1 MSGINAITRAQPVL
15 CREEESMNEKDLV
28 SVVVPVYNVEPYVG
42 RCIESLT
49 AQTYNNIEI
58 ILVDDGSRDK
68 SGAICDQ
75 YSERDSRVVT
85 IHKENG
91 GLSDARNEGIRHAR
105 GKWITFVDSD
115 DYVHPEYVRILNQ
128 NIIESGADISIC
140 QFAQKRSTAEKEM
153 RDESK
158 AQLISDSPV
167 VYSKREGL
175 EKLLYQYISTSAWAK
190 MYKTKLFQ
198 ESLFPYGKLYEDVVT
213 VFDVFSKAE
222 HIAVSNSRLYY
233 YCVRGDS
240 IIRKGFAERKL
251 DYIENTKYVLNK
263 TREAFPELEKAA
275 ISRALWADVHVVVQI
290 GRDKRHAKVQNEL
303 WEEVKKNRGTVLADK
318 KSRLQN
324 KAVMILSFLGKRFT
338 CGIYRLCKLSK

>member
-1 MSGINAITRAQPVL
+1 MKGLESDARYVSGSK
-15 CREEESMNEKDLV
+15 REVSMDEKDLV
-28 SVVVPVYNVEPYVG
+28 SVVVPVYNVEQYVG

-49 AQTYNNIEI
+49 AQTYSNIEI
-58 ILVDDGSRDK
+58 ILVDDGSRDR

-75 YSERDSRVVT
+75 YSERDRRVVT
-85 IHKENG
+85 IHKKNG

-115 DYVHPEYVRILNQ
+115 DFVHPEYVRILNQ
-128 NIIESGADISIC
+128 NITESGADISVC
-140 QFAQKRSTAEKEM
+140 QFVQKRSTAEKEIG
-153 RDESK
+153 DESET
-158 AQLISDSPV
+158 QLIPDSPA

-175 EKLLYQYISTSAWAK
+175 EKLLYQYISTSACAK
-190 MYKTKLFQ
+190 MYKIELFQ
-198 ESLFPYGKLYEDVVT
+198 ETFFPYGKLYEDVVT

-222 HIAVSNSRLYY
+222 HIAVSNSCLYY

-251 DYIENTKYVLNK
+251 DYIQNTKYVLNK
-263 TREAFPELEKAA
+263 TREAFPGLEKAA

-290 GRDKRHAKVQNEL
+290 GRDKNFLKVQNEL
-303 WEEVKKNRGTVLADK
+303 WEEVKKYRKTVLADK

-324 KAVMILSFLGKRFT
+324 KVVMFLSYSGKRIT
-338 CGIYRLCKLSK
+338 CDIYCLCRLLK

>member
-1 MSGINAITRAQPVL
+1 MD
-15 CREEESMNEKDLV
+15 EKDLV
-28 SVVVPVYNVEPYVG
+28 SVVVPVYNVEQYVG

-49 AQTYNNIEI
+49 AQTYSNIEI
-58 ILVDDGSRDK
+58 ILVDDGSGDR
-68 SGAICDQ
+68 SGVICDQ
-75 YSERDSRVVT
+75 YSERDQRVVT

-140 QFAQKRSTAEKEM
+140 KFVQKRSTEEKEIG
-153 RDESK
+153 DEFGT
-158 AQLISDSPV
+158 QLISDSPT

-190 MYKTKLFQ
+190 MYKTELFQ
-198 ESLFPYGKLYEDVVT
+198 ETLFPYGKLYEDVVT
-213 VFDVFSKAE
+213 VFDIFRKAE
-222 HIAVSNSRLYY
+222 HIAVSNSLLYY

-263 TREAFPELEKAA
+263 TREDFPGLEKAA

-290 GRDKRHAKVQNEL
+290 GSDKRHSKVQNEL
-303 WEEVKKNRGTVLADK
+303 WEEVKKYRGTVLADE

-324 KAVMILSFLGKRFT
+324 KAVMLLSFFGKKFT